1 MTSVT
6 SRALVLARG
15 LGKRMQRSD
24 GDAVLTEE
32 QRRAADSGL
41 KSLLPMAG
49 RPFLD
54 YVLGS
59 LADAGIVNVGL
70 VVAPDHEQLE
80 RYYRVDR
87 PPQRLGIDF
96 VVQEAPRGTADAVVA
111 AQGWAAG
118 DSFLVMNADN
128 LYPSG
133 VLRRLCALDEP
144 GLPLF
149 TRANLVR
156 TSNIPDERIQS
167 FALLTVDG
175 DGYLAGI
182 IEKPTA
188 EQFAAAGS
196 SAAVSMN
203 CWRFDDRIFAFC
215 REVPISARGEFELPE
230 AVATAIAG
238 GVKFR
243 TMPARGPV
251 LDLSTRG
258 DASEVERRLA
268 GMTPRP

>member
-15 LGKRMQRSD
+15 LGRRMQRSD
-24 GDAVLTEE
+24 DGAVLTEE

-41 KSLLPMAG
+41 KSLLPIAG

-59 LADAGIVNVGL
+59 LADAGIGSVGL
-70 VVAPDHEQLE
+70 VVAPDHVQLD

-87 PPQRLGIDF
+87 PPERLAIEF
-96 VVQEAPRGTADAVVA
+96 VVQDAPRGTADAVVA
-111 AQGWAAG
+111 AEGWSSG
-118 DSFLVMNADN
+118 DPFLVLNADN
-128 LYPSG
+128 LYPSA
-133 VLRRLCALDEP
+133 VLQRLCALDEP

-156 TSNIPDERIQS
+156 TSNIPDARIQS

-175 DGYLAGI
+175 DGYLSGI
-182 IEKPTA
+182 VEKPDA
-188 EQFAAAGS
+188 EHFAAAGPA
-196 SAAVSMN
+196 AAVSMN
-203 CWRFDDRIFAFC
+203 CWRFDQRIFRFC
-215 REVPISARGEFELPE
+215 REVPLSARGEFELPE
-230 AVATAIAG
+230 AVANAIAA

-243 TMPARGPV
+243 TVPARGPV

-258 DASEVERRLA
+258 DAIDVERRLA
-268 GMTPRP
+268 GVTPRP